1 MRNCSVYASLFA
13 SASPYQ
19 DTLFFFLKKKFIT
32 IERILIILIL
42 ELKCISEF
50 KILLLNYA
58 FFYLTKTWFFLH
70 HFFLEKLKIKIKIHK
85 NFDDLNA

>member
-1 MRNCSVYASLFA
+1 MLVFLPLQAHIRHIV
-13 SASPYQ
+13 
-19 DTLFFFLKKKFIT
+19 FFFLKKKKFIT

-70 HFFLEKLKIKIKIHK
+70 HFF
-85 NFDDLNA
+85 

>member
-1 MRNCSVYASLFA
+1 MLVFLPLQAALKTNC
-13 SASPYQ
+13 
-19 DTLFFFLKKKFIT
+19 FFFFFKKKFIT

-50 KILLLNYA
+50 KIILLNYV
-58 FFYLTKTWFFLH
+58 FFLFNKDMVFSSS
-70 HFFLEKLKIKIKIHK
+70 FFSEKVKIKIKIHK